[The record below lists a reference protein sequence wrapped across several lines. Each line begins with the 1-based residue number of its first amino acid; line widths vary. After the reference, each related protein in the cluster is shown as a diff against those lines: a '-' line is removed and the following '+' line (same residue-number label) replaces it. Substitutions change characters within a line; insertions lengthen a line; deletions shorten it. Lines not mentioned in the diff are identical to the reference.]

1 MRNRFLNSILGLMA
15 VLAFSPV
22 VLAQNA
28 GQPRAAQAPSTF
40 SPRDLVGIWQ
50 LARGQPGDNDLF
62 TIEPY
67 PMQPWAQEVFNYNQR
82 PGPPGQGNFSTLNY
96 GGRDEVNPQLK
107 CIPYGFPR
115 VVIAGARPFEILQ
128 VPGRFIILYER
139 DHMVRQIWM
148 DQQHPENYPPG
159 FVGHSVGRWD
169 GDTLVVDT
177 INLKANWLDS
187 AGHPQSDAM
196 HIVERYRRSAADTL
210 VIDYQFDDPKVYT
223 KPFTGSRAFRLHPEF
238 KGVMED
244 VLCEDPFG
252 KGGQ

>member
-1 MRNRFLNSILGLMA
+1 MMSANRLRGLILAAG
-15 VLAFSPV
+15 VLAFSTV
-22 VLAQNA
+22 VLAQTA
-28 GQPRAAQAPSTF
+28 GQSRAAQAPSTF
-40 SPRDLVGIWQ
+40 SLRDLVGVWQ
-50 LARGQPGDNDLF
+50 LARGQPGDNDVF
-62 TIEPY
+62 TTEPL
-67 PMQPWAQEVFNYNQR
+67 PMQPWAQEIYNYTVR
-82 PGPPGQGNFSTLNY
+82 PAGSGNFGAGPSYN
-96 GGRDEVNPQLK
+96 GRDELNPQLK
-107 CIPYGFPR
+107 CIPYSFPR
-115 VVIAGARPFEILQ
+115 MVIAGARPFEILQ

-187 AGHPQSDAM
+187 AGHQQSDAM
-196 HIVERYRRSAADTL
+196 HIVERYRRTAANTL

-223 KPFTGSRAFRLHPEF
+223 KPFTGSRAFTLHPDF

-244 VLCEDPFG
+244 VLCEDPLG